1 MNIYDYEP
9 LERLEIC
16 MLLAT
21 LDNLD
26 FTNISPEVEGLL
38 VEFEEAGII
47 TPDNT
52 LVGRGQVDLTSKGYL
67 FKKRA
72 MRWLKTQGKLG
83 LVELAILEKIVS
95 GQNTNVNNWG
105 PIETKAGVASDG
117 QIEAAL
123 HELKTAGLIKTYG
136 AWGMP
141 YPIRIDG
148 EGAWKHVLT
157 SQKPPA
163 WQYEEEYSNM
173 TTNNNISIGDY
184 ATVGVAGT
192 NTGFAVAGTS
202 VTLPAD
208 QIQNIYNY
216 MDKIQS
222 EIEEDEAVPSE
233 ASAAIGNIIAD
244 AKNKFADITKEE
256 ASKILEDTAQEA
268 IQTAGQYVKG
278 IVLKGISDILLTLP
292 TILQSLPM

>member
-16 MLLAT
+16 MFLAT

-47 TPDNT
+47 IPNDTIA
-52 LVGRGQVDLTSKGYL
+52 GRSQVDFTPKGQR
-67 FKKRA
+67 FRKRA
-72 MRWLKTQGKLG
+72 VRWLETQGKLG
-83 LVELAILEKIVS
+83 LVELAILEKVVS
-95 GQNTNVNNWG
+95 SQNTNVNNWN
-105 PIETKAGVASDG
+105 PLETELG
-117 QIEAAL
+117 EANLA
-123 HELKTAGLIKTYG
+123 EIKTAIAELENSGLIKSF
-136 AWGMP
+136 AVMEAKL
-141 YPIRIDG
+141 PISLIG
-148 EGAWKHVLT
+148 LNGYQHTLHTKN
-157 SQKPPA
+157 PPA
-163 WQYEEEYSNM
+163 WQHEKKYSNM

>member
-1 MNIYDYEP
+1 MNVTDHSPQQRIKIFRLLKNLNSLEYPIKNKDTEAYIYALSDAG
-9 LERLEIC
+9 LINNRTAMGEIV
-16 MLLAT
+16 
-21 LDNLD
+21 
-26 FTNISPEVEGLL
+26 EVCLSS
-38 VEFEEAGII
+38 
-47 TPDNT
+47 
-52 LVGRGQVDLTSKGYL
+52 QGYL
-67 FKKRA
+67 F
-72 MRWLKTQGKLG
+72 MEQLSEWHQTTGKLG
-83 LVELAILEKIVS
+83 FVELAILEKIS
-95 GQNTNVNNWG
+95 SNKDTNVNNWN
-105 PIETKAGVASDG
+105 PLETELG
-117 QIEAAL
+117 EANLA
-123 HELKTAGLIKTYG
+123 EIKTAIAELENSGLIKSF
-136 AWGMP
+136 AVMEAKL
-141 YPIRIDG
+141 PISLIG
-148 EGAWKHVLT
+148 LNGYQHTLHTKN
-157 SQKPPA
+157 PPA
-163 WQYEEEYSNM
+163 WQHEKKYSNM

-202 VTLPAD
+202 VTLPAE

>member
-1 MNIYDYEP
+1 
-9 LERLEIC
+9 
-16 MLLAT
+16 
-21 LDNLD
+21 
-26 FTNISPEVEGLL
+26 
-38 VEFEEAGII
+38 
-47 TPDNT
+47 
-52 LVGRGQVDLTSKGYL
+52 
-67 FKKRA
+67 
-72 MRWLKTQGKLG
+72 
-83 LVELAILEKIVS
+83 
-95 GQNTNVNNWG
+95 
-105 PIETKAGVASDG
+105 
-117 QIEAAL
+117 
-123 HELKTAGLIKTYG
+123 
-136 AWGMP
+136 
-141 YPIRIDG
+141 
-148 EGAWKHVLT
+148 
-157 SQKPPA
+157 
-163 WQYEEEYSNM
+163 M

>member
-95 GQNTNVNNWG
+95 
-105 PIETKAGVASDG
+105 G

>member
-1 MNIYDYEP
+1 MNVTDHSPQQRIKIFRLLKNLNSLEYPIKNKDTEAYIYALSDAG
-9 LERLEIC
+9 LINNRTAMGEIV
-16 MLLAT
+16 
-21 LDNLD
+21 
-26 FTNISPEVEGLL
+26 EVCLSS
-38 VEFEEAGII
+38 
-47 TPDNT
+47 
-52 LVGRGQVDLTSKGYL
+52 QGYL
-67 FKKRA
+67 F
-72 MRWLKTQGKLG
+72 MEQLSEWHQTTGKLG
-83 LVELAILEKIVS
+83 FVELAILEKIS
-95 GQNTNVNNWG
+95 SNKDTNVNNWN
-105 PIETKAGVASDG
+105 PLETELG
-117 QIEAAL
+117 EANLA
-123 HELKTAGLIKTYG
+123 EIKTAIAELENSGLIKSF
-136 AWGMP
+136 AVMEAKL
-141 YPIRIDG
+141 PISLIG
-148 EGAWKHVLT
+148 LNGYQHTLHTK
-157 SQKPPA
+157 
-163 WQYEEEYSNM
+163 
-173 TTNNNISIGDY
+173 NNISIGDY